1 MDFGPVAERPPAIA
15 DHHLE
20 PSSWA
25 VLGRRV
31 SVPVE
36 VRQAGQWSVQ
46 YLVPAAAAQRLV
58 GPSGL
63 TVTGPVPGKALMA
76 LAVCRYD
83 DTDLDPYHEV
93 AMSFVVRAHDAPPRP
108 GPRPRPGPLSAIDR
122 LKEFRAGAIGVYIH
136 RLPVDQEFSCAA
148 GRDIWGF
155 PKWVASI
162 DIDESRGDNRSG
174 GSAGSGTTV
183 RLVDQGDHVLSL
195 TIAGG
200 GRLKLPSQ
208 APPTYSFR
216 DGVLRRT
223 TWTTSSEGVSGRF
236 GGATLVL
243 GNHPMAEELRSLG
256 LPKRALFSS
265 SAVSMRASF
274 DRATVVE
281 AGGGGG
287 GGGGGG
293 PVGEGGDDARA

>member
-93 AMSFVVRAHDAPPRP
+93 AMSFVVRAHDAP
-108 GPRPRPGPLSAIDR
+108 PRPRPGPLSAIDR

-216 DGVLRRT
+216 DRVLRRT

-265 SAVSMRASF
+265 SAVSMRALF

-281 AGGGGG
+281 V
-287 GGGGGG
+287 GGGGG
-293 PVGEGGDDARA
+293 PVGEGSDDARA

>member
-93 AMSFVVRAHDAPPRP
+93 AMSFEVRAHDAPPRRRH
-108 GPRPRPGPLSAIDR
+108 RPRPGPR
-122 LKEFRAGAIGVYIH
+122 H
-136 RLPVDQEFSCAA
+136 RPRP
-148 GRDIWGF
+148 GHR
-155 PKWVASI
+155 P
-162 DIDESRGDNRSG
+162 R
-174 GSAGSGTTV
+174 
-183 RLVDQGDHVLSL
+183 
-195 TIAGG
+195 
-200 GRLKLPSQ
+200 
-208 APPTYSFR
+208 
-216 DGVLRRT
+216 
-223 TWTTSSEGVSGRF
+223 
-236 GGATLVL
+236 
-243 GNHPMAEELRSLG
+243 
-256 LPKRALFSS
+256 
-265 SAVSMRASF
+265 
-274 DRATVVE
+274 
-281 AGGGGG
+281 
-287 GGGGGG
+287 
-293 PVGEGGDDARA
+293 